1 MNIPMMLLNDFII
14 DEHPEELEGLNIVE
28 LIAGEFFDEYD
39 VPEME
44 QDDSPIVDLS
54 DLPW

>member
-1 MNIPMMLLNDFII
+1 MNIPLMLLNDFIV
-14 DEHPEELEGLNIVE
+14 DEHPEEFEGLNIVE

>member
-1 MNIPMMLLNDFII
+1 MNIPMMLLNDFIV
-14 DEHPEELEGLNIVE
+14 DQHPEEFDGLNIVE
-28 LIAGEFFDEYD
+28 LIAGEFIED
-39 VPEME
+39 VPVMP

>member
-1 MNIPMMLLNDFII
+1 MNIPMMLLNDFIV

>member
-39 VPEME
+39 FPEME

>member
-1 MNIPMMLLNDFII
+1 MNIPLMLLNDFIV
-14 DEHPEELEGLNIVE
+14 DEHPEELDGLNIVE

-39 VPEME
+39 APIIP
-44 QDDSPIVDLS
+44 QDDTPIVDLS